1 MSKRRLVAAFLLAAL
16 APVLG
21 CGSKIS
27 EANYYRVQY
36 GMTESEVEDLLG
48 PAHDEQ
54 VRVAVATT
62 TTAATTTTTRAS
74 ADKIK
79 SWTRDAL
86 TISVVFRDGVV
97 VERSAIGIPAEG
109 LALRAPQTSPATP

>member
-1 MSKRRLVAAFLLAAL
+1 MSKRRLVVAAFLLSTL

-27 EANYYRVQY
+27 EANYYRVQH

-48 PAHDEQ
+48 PAHDDQ
-54 VRVAVATT
+54 VHTATATT
-62 TTAATTTTTRAS
+62 TTAARTRPS

-79 SWTRDAL
+79 SWTRGAL
-86 TISVVFRDGVV
+86 TILVVFRDGVV
-97 VERSAIGIPAEG
+97 VERSAKGIPAEG
-109 LALRAPQTSPATP
+109 LARRAPQTSATTP

>member
-1 MSKRRLVAAFLLAAL
+1 MAAFLLATL
-16 APVLG
+16 APVVG

-27 EANYYRVQY
+27 EANYYRVQH

-54 VRVAVATT
+54 VHTAAAT
-62 TTAATTTTTRAS
+62 TTAATTRPS

-79 SWTRDAL
+79 SWTRGAL

-97 VERSAIGIPAEG
+97 VERSAKGIPAEG
-109 LALRAPQTSPATP
+109 LARRAPQTSPATP